1 MLTHCLRNRA
11 APGLVHDRIWPGR
24 VIFTALLVL
33 SAVAFSLSACG
44 GKVDRKDLE
53 TKIADFVHD
62 QTGVTVDVNCPAGVK
77 PDKGTRVHCTTVLS
91 GAETDIQILFTNKG
105 KFRITEMRPRVS

>member
-1 MLTHCLRNRA
+1 MHRGA
-11 APGLVHDRIWPGR
+11 S
-24 VIFTALLVL
+24 TALLVL

-53 TKIADFVHD
+53 TKIADFVQK
-62 QTGVTVDVNCPAGVK
+62 QTGTTIAVHCPNGVK
-77 PDKGTRVHCTTVLS
+77 PDKGTRVRCTTVLS
-91 GAETDIQILFTNKG
+91 GATTDIDILFTAKG

>member
-1 MLTHCLRNRA
+1 MTARA
-11 APGLVHDRIWPGR
+11 AP
-24 VIFTALLVL
+24 TALAVL
-33 SAVAFSLSACG
+33 STVALGACG
-44 GKVDRKDLE
+44 GKVDRQDLE
-53 TKIADFVHD
+53 TKIADFVQR
-62 QTGVTVDVNCPAGVK
+62 QTGTAITVSCPNGVK